1 MSATHTPV
9 LVNEVIELLKPSGN
23 GLYVDGT
30 IGLGGH
36 AEAILQA
43 CAPDGHLLGIDLDAQ
58 ALTIA
63 AERLHEYNG
72 RFTLVEGN
80 FADLDSVLEKV
91 FTQFGIYDNV
101 NGVLFDLGVSSY
113 QLDTASR
120 GFSFSRTGPL
130 DMRMNPKNGVSAA
143 QVVNQSPPDQ
153 LTSIFSKFGEE
164 RRSKKIADRIVQARQ
179 IQPITTTSQL
189 AEIIRGAVPQNT
201 TRASIHPATR
211 IFQALRIYVND
222 ELKNLHL
229 GLDTAISVLK
239 PGSCICVI
247 SFHSLEDRIVKNRFR
262 TLSRSCICPPR
273 TPICICQ
280 HRPSLKI
287 LTKRPTTPQPDEI
300 QKNPRSRSA
309 KLRAAV
315 KICESKIQN

>member
-1 MSATHTPV
+1 MNATHTPV

-23 GLYVDGT
+23 SLYVDGT

-36 AEAILQA
+36 AGAILQA
-43 CAPDGHLLGIDLDAQ
+43 CAPDGHLLGIDLDSQ

-63 AERLHEYNG
+63 TERLHEYNG

-80 FADLDSVLEKV
+80 FSELDSALKNV
-91 FTQFGIYDNV
+91 FTQFENYGNVSGI
-101 NGVLFDLGVSSY
+101 LFDLGVSSY
-113 QLDTASR
+113 QLDTAAR

-130 DMRMNPKNGVSAA
+130 DMRMNPKEGVSAA
-143 QVVNQSPPDQ
+143 QVVNQSHPAKLAD
-153 LTSIFSKFGEE
+153 IFSKFGEE
-164 RRSKKIADRIVQARQ
+164 RRSRKIADRIVHARQ

-189 AEIIRGAVPQNT
+189 AEIIRGAVPQKT

-211 IFQALRIYVND
+211 VFQALRIYVND

-239 PGSCICVI
+239 PGGRICVI
-247 SFHSLEDRIVKNRFR
+247 TFHSLEDRIVKNRFR
-262 TLSRSCICPPR
+262 TLSQSCICSPQ

-280 HRPSLKI
+280 HRPSLEI
-287 LTKRPTTPQPDEI
+287 LTKRPTIPQPDEI
-300 QKNPRSRSA
+300 RQNSRSRSA

-315 KICESKIQN
+315 KICESESPN